1 MTIIESKNKRRTAF
15 SQNQKGRLSLNIKQA
30 KLLGMLAAHKLSK
43 DNFKYILKTVEQTI
57 PVRKMSMIIDP
68 KLARARSS
76 LKVTESIDTLH
87 PKISLEEANDIEVS
101 TEFRKVVDE
110 YQEIRRQDRVQVK
123 LFVSYIG

>member
-15 SQNQKGRLSLNIKQA
+15 SQNQRGRLSLNIKQA